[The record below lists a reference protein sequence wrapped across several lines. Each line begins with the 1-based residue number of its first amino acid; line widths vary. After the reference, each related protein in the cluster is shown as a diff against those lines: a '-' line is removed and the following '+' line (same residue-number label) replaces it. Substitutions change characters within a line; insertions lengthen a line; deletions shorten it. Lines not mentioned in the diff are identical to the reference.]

1 MQTARCVAIKDQ
13 LTCPAPLK
21 RNATVLVRPLLLGIA
36 LAAIAG
42 ATQAQPY
49 PAKPLR
55 LVVAFPA
62 GGTADV
68 VARTLAQPLGAA
80 LGQNVIV
87 ENRAGGGTVIATELV
102 ARAPADGHTLLL
114 TGFSFSANSALRSNL
129 PFDTQ
134 KDFAAVA
141 RIESS
146 PWMLA
151 AHPSLPVK
159 NVKEL
164 IALARTR
171 PGQLTYAANPAGSGA
186 HLIGAMLKL
195 STAINMVDVA
205 YQGEVPAMI
214 AVIGGHAD
222 LLIAYVPALAP
233 QLAAGKLRALGVSSR
248 QRVER
253 YKDVATLAEAG
264 MPGFELTGNQG
275 ITVPA
280 ATPKAVVERLGMEIL
295 RAVGTPLFKETL
307 ARQGLT
313 PAPLNSAEYDALL
326 RAEFTKMQKMF
337 RDTAVKLD

>member
-1 MQTARCVAIKDQ
+1 
-13 LTCPAPLK
+13 
-21 RNATVLVRPLLLGIA
+21 
-36 LAAIAG
+36 
-42 ATQAQPY
+42 
-49 PAKPLR
+49 
-55 LVVAFPA
+55 
-62 GGTADV
+62 
-68 VARTLAQPLGAA
+68 
-80 LGQNVIV
+80 
-87 ENRAGGGTVIATELV
+87 
-102 ARAPADGHTLLL
+102 
-114 TGFSFSANSALRSNL
+114 
-129 PFDTQ
+129 
-134 KDFAAVA
+134 
-141 RIESS
+141 
-146 PWMLA
+146 
-151 AHPSLPVK
+151 
-159 NVKEL
+159 
-164 IALARTR
+164 
-171 PGQLTYAANPAGSGA
+171 
-186 HLIGAMLKL
+186 MLKL
-195 STAINMVDVA
+195 TTAINMVDVA

-264 MPGFELTGNQG
+264 MLGFELTGNQG